1 MSGIDPARQQLIYE
15 GQGLVRSL
23 AWTIHRKCPSNV
35 EIDDLVGYGNIG
47 LAEAARDFDPAR
59 GVRFVTFA
67 HYRIRGAIYDGLSK
81 MSWFSRA
88 QYNHLR
94 YEQMTN
100 DLLRLEGEAGDVQQK
115 PAYRVE
121 DEVRWLKEVST
132 SLAVVY
138 LATQRD
144 SDNENR
150 QAELADDS
158 APAPDGAAIERE
170 MSEKL
175 HELIDS
181 LPEEAGRLIR
191 AAYFEGLTLTEAG
204 QRLGVSKAWASR
216 LHAKTLERLARSLR
230 MIGAAD

>member
-1 MSGIDPARQQLIYE
+1 MSGIDPSRQQLIYE

-23 AWTIHRKCPSNV
+23 AWTIHRKCPSHV

-47 LAEAARDFDPAR
+47 LAEAARDFDASR

-100 DLLRLEGEAGDVQQK
+100 DLLRLEGEAGDPQQQ

-158 APAPDGAAIERE
+158 APSPDGAAIERE
-170 MSEKL
+170 MSTKL

>member
-1 MSGIDPARQQLIYE
+1 MSVLDPARQQLVYE
-15 GQGLVRSL
+15 CQGLVRSL
-23 AWTIHRKCPSNV
+23 AWSIHRKCPPHV
-35 EIDDLVGYGNIG
+35 EVDDLVGYGQIG
-47 LAEAARDFDPAR
+47 AAEAARDFDPAR

-100 DLLRLEGEAGDVQQK
+100 DLLRLEGEATVTEQA
-115 PAYRVE
+115 PAYRLE

-144 SDNENR
+144 
-150 QAELADDS
+150 AEGEPRGMELEDRRTES
-158 APAPDGAAIERE
+158 PDGRAESHE
-170 MSEKL
+170 MREKL

-181 LPEEAGRLIR
+181 LPPEAGQLIR